1 MLSGE
6 QVNLT
11 TSSSSTRLVLT
22 QCPPPRPVMPP
33 FGSQPPAWAPL
44 SQQDVAQ
51 GLLGNGCGF
60 NSSLKQRQ
68 GCGGGEDRPSSSSS
82 SRVSFSFSNSLGYQ
96 SAPSLCSSSLPLFQP
111 ASSLTTSSFSISS
124 SSSSLPLFQP
134 ASSLTSFSISSSSVL
149 SPLPP
154 PSQAPVAPAPKLV
167 PIFRNKCPSRHVN
180 VALLRLQKQ
189 KEQLSG
195 GGEETGRVTLPVFRK
210 KTPTTTSSSS
220 SVCSLSAASLPI
232 PPPPTIPRFNRHP
245 KPPQPT
251 GHPNVKHI
259 PSLSPPSKSRPGII
273 PAPKLEIK
281 FKSKTYPKTIL
292 KQSFKRKTDA
302 KCSDEVQEQ
311 PSAAPPLTASDSSS
325 TSSSRRVS
333 PVQSV

>member
-111 ASSLTTSSFSISS
+111 ASSLT
-124 SSSSLPLFQP
+124 
-134 ASSLTSFSISSSSVL
+134 SFSISSSSVL

-220 SVCSLSAASLPI
+220 SVCSLSAATLPI

>member
-96 SAPSLCSSSLPLFQP
+96 SAPSLC
-111 ASSLTTSSFSISS
+111 
-124 SSSSLPLFQP
+124 SSSLPLFQP

>member
-1 MLSGE
+1 
-6 QVNLT
+6 
-11 TSSSSTRLVLT
+11 
-22 QCPPPRPVMPP
+22 MPP

-96 SAPSLCSSSLPLFQP
+96 SAPSLC
-111 ASSLTTSSFSISS
+111 
-124 SSSSLPLFQP
+124 SSSLPLFQP

>member
-1 MLSGE
+1 
-6 QVNLT
+6 
-11 TSSSSTRLVLT
+11 
-22 QCPPPRPVMPP
+22 MPP

-96 SAPSLCSSSLPLFQP
+96 SAPSLC
-111 ASSLTTSSFSISS
+111 
-124 SSSSLPLFQP
+124 SSSLPLFQP

-232 PPPPTIPRFNRHP
+232 PPPPTLPRFNRHT